1 MLLATPTHSRSQPG
15 LGTSLKL
22 PRTSLRPALPSSLP
36 IQSSLSLH
44 MLNTLWLGFFLTA
57 AVAALAQWL
66 LGGQAQVF
74 AAMVESLF
82 AMAKLSVE
90 VMVLLFGTLTMWL
103 GFLRI
108 AEKAGIVDAL
118 ARWLSPLFAR
128 LMPEVPRGHPAL
140 GLMTLNFAANALGLD
155 NAATPMGLKAMRALQ
170 ELNPR
175 PDTATNAQIL
185 FLVLNAS
192 SLTLLPVSIFM
203 YRMQQGAA
211 DPTLVFLPILLATS
225 ASTLAGLLAV
235 AVVQRLP
242 LWHPVV
248 LAYLLPVAL
257 VLGGFMA
264 LLATLSATALAQLSS
279 LLGNLTLFSLVV
291 MFVLVGAWRKVPVY
305 EAFVEGAREGFDVA
319 KGLLPYLVA
328 MLCAVGVL
336 RTSGALGYALEG
348 IRWCV
353 EAIGMDTRFVDALP
367 TALVKPFSGSAA
379 RAMLIETMQTQ
390 GVDSF
395 AALAAATI
403 QGSTETTFYVLA
415 VYFGAVGIQ
424 RARHAVGCAL
434 LAELAGVVA
443 AIAVCYQ
450 FFG

>member
-1 MLLATPTHSRSQPG
+1 
-15 LGTSLKL
+15 
-22 PRTSLRPALPSSLP
+22 
-36 IQSSLSLH
+36 
-44 MLNTLWLGFFLTA
+44 MLNALWLGFFVIA
-57 AVAALAQWL
+57 AVAAAAQWL

-74 AAMVESLF
+74 ADMVQALF

-90 VMVLLFGTLTMWL
+90 VMVLLFGTLTLWL

-108 AEKAGIVDAL
+108 AEEAGVVQWL
-118 ARWLSPLFAR
+118 ARALGPLFAK
-128 LMPEVPRGHPAL
+128 LMPEVPRNHPAL
-140 GLMTLNFAANALGLD
+140 GLITLNFAANGLGLD
-155 NAATPMGLKAMRALQ
+155 NAATPMGLKAMKELQ
-170 ELNPR
+170 TLNPR

-192 SLTLLPVSIFM
+192 SLTLLPVTVFM
-203 YRMQQGAA
+203 YRMQQGAP

-225 ASTLAGLLAV
+225 CSTLVALLAV
-235 AVVQRLP
+235 ALVQRLP
-242 LWHPVV
+242 LWSPVV

-257 VLGGFMA
+257 GLAGFMA
-264 LLATLSATALAQLSS
+264 LLSTLSAAALASLSA
-279 LLGNLTLFSLVV
+279 LLGNLTLFALIVL
-291 MFVLVGAWRKVPVY
+291 FVCLGAYKKVAVY
-305 EAFVEGAREGFDVA
+305 DSFIAGAKEGFDVA

-328 MLCAVGVL
+328 MLCAVGVF
-336 RTSGALGYALEG
+336 RASGALGYALDG

-353 EAIGMDTRFVDALP
+353 DVLGMDTRFVDALP

-379 RAMLIETMQTQ
+379 RAMLIETMQSQ

-424 RARHAVGCAL
+424 RARHAVPCAL
-434 LAELAGVVA
+434 VAELAGVVA
-443 AIAVCYQ
+443 AIVVCYR

>member
-1 MLLATPTHSRSQPG
+1 
-15 LGTSLKL
+15 
-22 PRTSLRPALPSSLP
+22 
-36 IQSSLSLH
+36 
-44 MLNTLWLGFFLTA
+44 MLNLLWLGFFIVA
-57 AVAALAQWL
+57 AVSALAQWL
-66 LGGQAQVF
+66 LAGQAQVF

-82 AMAKLSVE
+82 TMAKLSVE

-264 LLATLSATALAQLSS
+264 LLTTLSAAALAQLSS

>member
-1 MLLATPTHSRSQPG
+1 
-15 LGTSLKL
+15 
-22 PRTSLRPALPSSLP
+22 
-36 IQSSLSLH
+36 
-44 MLNTLWLGFFLTA
+44 MLNTLWLGFFITA
-57 AVAALAQWL
+57 AISALAQWL

-118 ARWLSPLFAR
+118 ARWLAPLFAR

-170 ELNPR
+170 ELNPK

-264 LLATLSATALAQLSS
+264 LLTTLSAAALAQLSS

>member
-1 MLLATPTHSRSQPG
+1 
-15 LGTSLKL
+15 
-22 PRTSLRPALPSSLP
+22 
-36 IQSSLSLH
+36 
-44 MLNTLWLGFFLTA
+44 MLNGLWLGFFVVATL
-57 AVAALAQWL
+57 AALARW
-66 LGGQAQVF
+66 LGGDPGVF

-90 VMVLLFGTLTMWL
+90 VMVLLFGTLTLWL

-108 AEKAGIVDAL
+108 AERAGLVDLL
-118 ARWLSPLFAR
+118 ARLLGPLFAR

-140 GLMTLNFAANALGLD
+140 GLITLNFAANGLGLD
-155 NAATPMGLKAMRALQ
+155 NAATPIGLKAMRALQ
-170 ELNPR
+170 ELNPSST
-175 PDTATNAQIL
+175 TASNAQIL

-203 YRMQQGAA
+203 YRAQQGAV

-225 ASTLAGLLAV
+225 ASTLVGLLSV
-235 AVVQRLP
+235 AFMQRLK
-242 LWHPVV
+242 LWDPVV
-248 LAYLLPVAL
+248 LGYLIPGAL
-257 VLGGFMA
+257 LLGAGMA
-264 LLATLSATALAQLSS
+264 LLAGLSATALAALSS
-279 LLGNLTLFSLVV
+279 LMGNLVLFGMILA
-291 MFVLVGAWRKVPVY
+291 FVLIGALRKVPVY
-305 EAFVEGAREGFDVA
+305 EAFVEGAKEGFDVA
-319 KGLLPYLVA
+319 KSLLPYLVA

-336 RTSGALGYALEG
+336 RASGALDLGLDG
-348 IRWCV
+348 IRSLIEW
-353 EAIGMDTRFVDALP
+353 AGWDTRFVDALP

-379 RAMLIETMQTQ
+379 RAMLIETMQSH

-395 AALAAATI
+395 PALVAATL

-434 LAELAGVVA
+434 LADLAGVLA
-443 AIAVCYQ
+443 SIGVCYW